1 MPSFWSEPLREP
13 EGWED
18 RGMAGEMIKN
28 LGPSQVDHQAGLTAA
43 LLNGRPSR
51 SCFLPGP
58 DFSISCSTSK
68 SGAQPHCVTSVPW
81 ARFLL
86 VLPPASIPHL
96 AHVQSTKVF
105 MQSWVPGMRC
115 LDSAA
120 LIQNQNQGLPAIEK
134 SLLNSKTRLLLKL
147 LPLAWK
153 QCVGGTGGVG
163 SRLGGEAT
171 SRRQRGRRGQGWSC
185 A

>member
-1 MPSFWSEPLREP
+1 MSETGEDAIFLVRATQGSRPG
-13 EGWED
+13 GWED
-18 RGMAGEMIKN
+18 RGRAGEMIKN
-28 LGPSQVDHQAGLTAA
+28 RGPSQVDHQAGLTAA
-43 LLNGRPSR
+43 LLNGLHAR
-51 SCFLPGP
+51 FLPGP

-81 ARFLL
+81 APFLL

-134 SLLNSKTRLLLKL
+134 F
-147 LPLAWK
+147 LA
-153 QCVGGTGGVG
+153 G
-163 SRLGGEAT
+163 L
-171 SRRQRGRRGQGWSC
+171 
-185 A
+185 